1 MPDPYRNFQPP
12 SPSAAGGGEPWLSLH
27 HCGRPSGDH
36 RGVCS
41 FLEESEDVEV
51 VGPPSGEEALRLIS
65 ELLPDVAVLDIR
77 CRSRR
82 DRGRPASMHR
92 RSHRRH
98 PLHRLPRPPAFLLDA
113 LDAGAAAFSSRRRRS
128 TTLAARDPGRR
139 RGRHYVDPVLAGV
152 LAGPQA
158 ADRLRALSPRE
169 REVLRLLAD
178 GMRNDAVAAHL
189 SISTSTVRTH
199 VKHAMEKLEADTR
212 TQAVARALR
221 DSLIA

>member
-1 MPDPYRNFQPP
+1 MAFRCLIAD
-12 SPSAAGGGEPWLSLH
+12 
-27 HCGRPSGDH
+27 DH
-36 RGVCS
+36 PAIVEAVCS
-41 FLEESEDVEV
+41 FLEEQEDIEV
-51 VGPPSGEEALRLIS
+51 VARAADGEEALRLIE
-65 ELLPDVAVLDIR
+65 ELVPDVAVLDIR
-77 CRSRR
+77 MPVLDGIEVARR
-82 DRGRPASMHR
+82 VHAAGGPTAVILFTGYPDR
-92 RSHRRH
+92 
-98 PLHRLPRPPAFLLDA
+98 PLLLDA
-113 LDAGAAAFSSRRRRS
+113 LDAGARGFLVKEAPLDD
-128 TTLAARDPGRR
+128 LARAIRVVGE
-139 RGRHYVDPVLAGV
+139 GGTYVDPVLAGV